1 MILSSAVPL
10 LQNFNLN
17 YIFWAF
23 VEGFLF
29 AILGIFLLKSFADK
43 LTLVGG
49 KSELRPLSS
58 FCNNSFFTE
67 TRAAVTSGDNSIFSS
82 IKDNL
87 EFRACALSYNCWSQ
101 SSQYHGIAKI
111 VLVFWSGRGDR
122 WPASILYNDHLISRH
137 LVQSWDLLLQQ
148 HSYFCCC

>member
-17 YIFWAF
+17 NIFWAF

-49 KSELRPLSS
+49 KSELRPLSCFCKSELRPLSS

-67 TRAAVTSGDNSIFSS
+67 TRAAVPSGDNSIFSS

-101 SSQYHGIAKI
+101 ISQYPGIAKI

-122 WPASILYNDHLISRH
+122 WPASILYNDHLI
-137 LVQSWDLLLQQ
+137 
-148 HSYFCCC
+148 